1 MTTEELE
8 EVKRYLTDNLSKG
21 FIEPSQAPFVSPILF
36 VKKAN
41 SSLRFCIDFRKLN
54 DLTYKDCY
62 LLPLINKMLVWISKA
77 KIFIKLDIRQAFYR
91 IRIDLESKELTTFC
105 T

>member
-21 FIEPSQAPFVSPILF
+21 FIEPSQAPFTSPILF

-41 SSLRFCIDFRKLN
+41 SSLRFYIDFRKLN
-54 DLTYKDCY
+54 DLTYKDHY
-62 LLPLINKMLVWISKA
+62 LLLLIDEMLARISKA
-77 KIFIKLDIRQAFYR
+77 KIFTKLNIR
-91 IRIDLESKELTTFC
+91 
-105 T
+105 